1 MKTASDMIDDAK
13 AKVKQVSATS
23 LVNNPDPDVVFIDC
37 RELNEWNLGHIPGA
51 IYVPR
56 GRLEQRIEEAVDRDK
71 KIVIYCHS
79 GNRSALAADTMQ
91 QMGYKDVASM
101 SGGIQ
106 EWADAGGEI
115 EP

>member
-1 MKTASDMIDDAK
+1 MKSAADMIDEAK
-13 AKVKQVSATS
+13 AKIKEVSARS
-23 LVNNPDPDVVFIDC
+23 LVENPDPDVVLIDC

-71 KIVIYCHS
+71 KIVVYCHS
-79 GNRSALAADTMQ
+79 GNRSALAAETMQ